1 MARHFISVATEGCM
15 GLIWLS
21 TSLGAF
27 FYLSFLKEES
37 SFNFF
42 LLERWRSFTSKRTSN
57 SRLELIIIE
66 IEEKKVLYWTDFS
79 LVLTETH

>member
-15 GLIWLS
+15 DLRWLS
-21 TSLGAF
+21 TSLSAF

-42 LLERWRSFTSKRTSN
+42 LLERWRSFTSKRTPN

-66 IEEKKVLYWTDFS
+66 IEEKKVLYWIDFS